1 MAAKT
6 KDLTGLGGD
15 YVQSLA
21 RGLEVIRAF
30 AGHTGTLTLTQVAHI
45 TGMSRAA
52 ARRFLL
58 TLNELG
64 YMATD
69 GKTFR
74 LTPKVLELGYSYL
87 SNAPLPQIISP
98 HIQDL
103 AAKVHLPTSAAVLDG
118 PNVLYISRAS
128 GTRLLQLDITIGKK
142 LPASTSSLGRALLSG
157 LSDDRLKQFFET
169 NKTKRLTPLT
179 KTSTDDLLS
188 AVRIGRTDGY
198 WVMDQ
203 EMEIGMRSLAVP
215 IRDKDGA
222 VVAAIN
228 ISHGAGNSV
237 ELMLEDLLEP
247 LLQTKA
253 SIEEDLKGLE
263 FSL

>member
-6 KDLTGLGGD
+6 KDVSGLGGD

-45 TGMSRAA
+45 SGMSRAA

-103 AAKVHLPTSAAVLDG
+103 AARVHLPTSAAVLDG

-128 GTRLLQLDITIGKK
+128 GTRLLQMHITIGTK
-142 LPASTSSLGRALLSG
+142 LPASNSSLGRALLSG
-157 LSDDRLKQFFET
+157 LSRERLVQFFET
-169 NKTKRLTPLT
+169 HKAKRLTPLT
-179 KTSTDDLLS
+179 KTNTDALLE
-188 AVRIGRTDGY
+188 AVLEGKVAGY

-203 EMEIGMRSLAVP
+203 EMEIGMRSIAVP
-215 IRDKDGA
+215 IHDQDGA
-222 VVAAIN
+222 VIAAIN
-228 ISHGAGNSV
+228 ISHGAGNPIDF
-237 ELMLEDLLEP
+237 MLDELLEP
-247 LLQTKA
+247 LQQTA
-253 SIEEDLKGLE
+253 AAIENDLKGLE